1 VTTTVVE
8 LDADRVDALA
18 RFFADLGEGDLTFVK
33 EDVSGPEA
41 VRGWMRPGRQW
52 LALDDEDDED
62 GEDGGEVAGFV
73 AVLPL
78 HGWSDHVGEIRLVV
92 HPRHRGA
99 GLGRTLARHA
109 LRRALDQGLRKVVVE
124 VVADQEALLAMFSG
138 LGFTG
143 EALLTD
149 HVRDREGGLHDLVV
163 LAHHVEAT
171 AEAMRAIGLEEEIAP
186 Q

>member
-1 VTTTVVE
+1 VTPTVVE
-8 LDADRVDALA
+8 LDADHVEALA
-18 RFFADLGEGDLTFVK
+18 RFFADLPEGDLTFVK
-33 EDVSGPEA
+33 EDVGGPEA
-41 VRGWMRPGRQW
+41 IRAWVRPGRQW
-52 LALDDEDDED
+52 LAVID
-62 GEDGGEVAGFV
+62 GEIAGFV

-109 LRRALDQGLRKVVVE
+109 LLRALDQGLAKVVVE
-124 VVADQEALLAMFSG
+124 VVADQEALLGMFSG

-149 HVRDREGGLHDLVV
+149 HVRDRSGGLHDLVL

-171 AEAMRAIGLEEEIAP
+171 AAAMRAIGLEEEIAP
-186 Q
+186 E

>member
-8 LDADRVDALA
+8 LDADHVDALA
-18 RFFADLGEGDLTFVK
+18 RFFAELGEGDLTFVK

-41 VRGWMRPGRQW
+41 IRAWMRPGRQW
-52 LALDDEDDED
+52 LALVD
-62 GEDGGEVAGFV
+62 GEIAGFV

-92 HPRHRGA
+92 RPRHRGA

-109 LRRALDQGLRKVVVE
+109 LLRALDQGLRKVVVE
-124 VVADQEALLAMFSG
+124 VVADQDALLGMFSG

-149 HVRDREGGLHDLVV
+149 HVRDRAGGLHDLVL
-163 LAHHVEAT
+163 LAHHVEARS
-171 AEAMRAIGLEEEIAP
+171 EAMRAIGLEEEMAP
-186 Q
+186 E

>member
-1 VTTTVVE
+1 VTPTVVE
-8 LDADRVDALA
+8 LDADHVDALA
-18 RFFADLGEGDLTFVK
+18 RFFAELPDGDLTFVK
-33 EDVSGPEA
+33 EDVGGPEA
-41 VRGWMRPGRQW
+41 IRAWMRPGRQW
-52 LALDDEDDED
+52 LAVIE
-62 GEDGGEVAGFV
+62 GEIAGFV

-109 LRRALDQGLRKVVVE
+109 LLRALDQGLAKVVVE
-124 VVADQEALLAMFSG
+124 VVADQEALLGMFSG

-149 HVRDREGGLHDLVV
+149 HVRDRSGGLHDLVL

-171 AEAMRAIGLEEEIAP
+171 SAAMRAVGLEEELAP
-186 Q
+186 E

>member
-1 VTTTVVE
+1 MTITVVE
-8 LDADRVDALA
+8 LDADHVDALA
-18 RFFADLGEGDLTFVK
+18 RFFADLPEGDLTFVK

-41 VRGWMRPGRQW
+41 VRGWIRPGRQW
-52 LALDDEDDED
+52 LALDDGAD
-62 GEDGGEVAGFV
+62 GVEVAGFV

-109 LRRALDQGLRKVVVE
+109 LLRALDQGLRKVVVE
-124 VVADQEALLAMFSG
+124 VVADQEALLGMFSG

-149 HVRDREGGLHDLVV
+149 HVRDREGGLHDLVL

-171 AEAMRAIGLEEEIAP
+171 SEAMRAIGLEEEMAP
-186 Q
+186 E

>member
-1 VTTTVVE
+1 VTTTSVVE
-8 LDADRVDALA
+8 LGPDHVDALA
-18 RFFADLGEGDLTFVK
+18 RFFADLQEGDLTFVK
-33 EDVSGPEA
+33 EDVSGPA
-41 VRGWMRPGRQW
+41 AIRGWMRPDRQW
-52 LALDDEDDED
+52 LALDDD
-62 GEDGGEVAGFV
+62 GQVAGFV

-109 LRRALDQGLRKVVVE
+109 LRRALDQGLAKVIVE
-124 VVADQEALLAMFSG
+124 VVADQDPLLGMFSA

-149 HVRDREGGLHDLVV
+149 HVRDRAGGLHDLVV
-163 LAHHVEAT
+163 LAHHVDDT
-171 AEAMRAIGLEEEIAP
+171 AAAMRAIGLEDELAGG
-186 Q
+186 

>member
-1 VTTTVVE
+1 MTITVVE
-8 LDADRVDALA
+8 LDADHVDALA
-18 RFFADLGEGDLTFVK
+18 RFFADLPEGDLTFVK

-52 LALDDEDDED
+52 LALDD
-62 GEDGGEVAGFV
+62 GADGGEVAGFV

-109 LRRALDQGLRKVVVE
+109 LLRALDQGLRKVVVE
-124 VVADQEALLAMFSG
+124 VVADQEALLGMFSG

-149 HVRDREGGLHDLVV
+149 HVRDREGGLHDLVL

-171 AEAMRAIGLEEEIAP
+171 SEAMRAIGLEEEMAP
-186 Q
+186 E

>member
-1 VTTTVVE
+1 MTATVVE
-8 LDADRVDALA
+8 LDDDHVDAHA
-18 RFFADLGEGDLTFVK
+18 RFFADLPEGDLTFVK
-33 EDVSGPEA
+33 EDVSGPAA

-52 LALDDEDDED
+52 LVLD

-78 HGWSDHVGEIRLVV
+78 RGWSDHVGEIRLVV

-109 LRRALDQGLRKVVVE
+109 LLRALDQGLRKVVVE
-124 VVADQEALLAMFSG
+124 VVADQEALLGMFSG

-149 HVRDREGGLHDLVV
+149 HVRDRTGGLHDLVL

-171 AEAMRAIGLEEEIAP
+171 SAAMRAIGLEEEMAP
-186 Q
+186 E

>member
-1 VTTTVVE
+1 MTTDVVE
-8 LDADRVDALA
+8 LDADHVDALV
-18 RFFADLGEGDLTFVK
+18 RFFADVGEGDLTFVK
-33 EDVSGPEA
+33 EDVGSPAA
-41 VRGWMRPGRQW
+41 VHGWMRSGRQW
-52 LALDDEDDED
+52 LALVD
-62 GEDGGEVAGFV
+62 GEVAGFV

-109 LRRALDQGLRKVVVE
+109 LLRALDQGLRKVVVE
-124 VVADQEALLAMFSG
+124 VVADQEALLGMFSG

-149 HVRDREGGLHDLVV
+149 HVRDRAGGLHDLVV

-171 AEAMRAIGLEEEIAP
+171 SAAMRAIGLEEEMAP
-186 Q
+186 E